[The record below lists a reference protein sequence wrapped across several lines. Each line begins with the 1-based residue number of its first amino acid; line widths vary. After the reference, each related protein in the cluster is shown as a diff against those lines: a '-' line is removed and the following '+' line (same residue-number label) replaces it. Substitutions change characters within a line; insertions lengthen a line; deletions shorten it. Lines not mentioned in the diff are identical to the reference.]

1 MTDMT
6 IGRIAKATGCKVP
19 TIRYYEK
26 IGLLPKPVRTE
37 GNQRRYGAQHVT
49 RLGFIRHGRELG
61 FPLEA
66 IRDLLEMADDP
77 ERSCDRANE
86 IAGRHLAEVERRI
99 ESLTALKGELERM
112 IDQCAGGLI
121 RDCRVIEVLADHS
134 QCQTENH

>member
-1 MTDMT
+1 MPEMT
-6 IGRIAKATGCKVP
+6 IGRIAQETGCKIP

-26 IGLLPKPVRTE
+26 IGLLPAPVRTG
-37 GNQRRYGAQHVT
+37 GNQRRYGPAHVA

-66 IRDLLEMADDP
+66 IRDLLAMADDP
-77 ERSCDRANE
+77 ERSCTRANR

-112 IDQCAGGLI
+112 IDQCAGGMI
-121 RDCRVIEVLADHS
+121 KDCRVIEILADHS
-134 QCQTENH
+134 QCETDSH